1 MASHGERSRFF
12 PAIEARYGHPIEHW
26 WDVLGQSGLTRY
38 PDQMSLLQETHGFS
52 RSHANATVMAYRGSS
67 SSSRFDSPDDYFASL
82 EAPHQQLARDII
94 QSVLDVDSQ
103 LTLVMAWNQPIVRSP
118 ADYVFGLS
126 ASRAHLSI
134 NPFSAQVLQAV
145 TDRLDGLDVLKHT
158 VRIPLD
164 WSIDQELLSEMVTLR
179 LAEIA

>member
-1 MASHGERSRFF
+1 MASQGERARFF

-26 WDVLGQSGLTRY
+26 WDVLGQSGFTRY
-38 PDQMSLLQETHGFS
+38 PEQMSLLQNQHGFS
-52 RSHANATVMAYRGSS
+52 RAHANATVMTYRGSDS
-67 SSSRFDSPDDYFASL
+67 STRFGSPEDYFASL
-82 EAPHQQLARDII
+82 DPSHQQLARDII
-94 QSVLDVDSQ
+94 QTVLDVDPQ
-103 LTLVMAWNQPIVRSP
+103 LTLVMAWNQPIVRAP

-134 NPFSAQVLQAV
+134 NPFSAQVLAAV
-145 TDRLDGLDVLKHT
+145 SDRLSGLEVLKHT

-164 WSIDQELLSEMVTLR
+164 WAIDQELLAEMVSLR